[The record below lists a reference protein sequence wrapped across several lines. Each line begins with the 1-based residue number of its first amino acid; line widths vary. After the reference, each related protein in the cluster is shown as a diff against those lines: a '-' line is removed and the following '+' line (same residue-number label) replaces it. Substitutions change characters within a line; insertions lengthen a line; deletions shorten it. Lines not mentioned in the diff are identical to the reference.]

1 MPCKIKFRR
10 LNIFF
15 MYRGCYQA
23 INIFLFLINFKSL
36 GKRLGKNMKTVA
48 EKVALLSHQEI
59 KSLLSGQSISL
70 AEGEIVAEDILVIRE
85 VKPGLVVEA
94 SADLTVALDTRIDQ
108 ELRLEM
114 LARECV
120 SKIQNLR
127 KDSGLEVTDP
137 VEVFVKTDSAL
148 FREAVETHLSY
159 ISAEVLAGFLGFS
172 ESVAENDG
180 NSLDIN
186 GETALFS
193 VMKKV

>member
-1 MPCKIKFRR
+1 
-10 LNIFF
+10 
-15 MYRGCYQA
+15 
-23 INIFLFLINFKSL
+23 
-36 GKRLGKNMKTVA
+36 MKTVA

-137 VEVFVKTDSAL
+137 VDVLVKTNSGL

-186 GETALFS
+186 GETAVFS
-193 VMKKV
+193 VVKKV